1 MNLKHAL
8 ENIYCGIP
16 QGSILEPLL
25 LLLFV
30 NDLHN
35 SSALH
40 PIMFADD
47 TNLFYEHTDLKTLFS
62 VVNQELQKF
71 SE

>member
-1 MNLKHAL
+1 MTLKHAL

-16 QGSILEPLL
+16 QGSILESLL

-30 NDLHN
+30 NDLHK
-35 SSALH
+35 SALH

-62 VVNQELQKF
+62 VVNQDLQKY